1 MSESFG
7 RDGGGRPGGG
17 RDPPAKRA
25 VRPLAPGPE
34 ATLPTPEDPDWEGG
48 CWEAAGRYPAHPT
61 CASGGAL
68 AMGWEP
74 SVRGPPRMVVRR
86 VGSLDL
92 GVLNVCGGRSHSL
105 L

>member
-1 MSESFG
+1 MSKSFG

-48 CWEAAGRYPAHPT
+48 CWEVPSSPHLCIR
-61 CASGGAL
+61 GG
-68 AMGWEP
+68 P
-74 SVRGPPRMVVRR
+74 SNGVGAKCKGPSADGSKESR
-86 VGSLDL
+86 VSRP
-92 GVLNVCGGRSHSL
+92 GRS
-105 L
+105 